1 MYKELLE
8 DLKEE
13 YKRLENFTGDYL
25 KNYIE
30 QKETFKNDIIDII
43 DTIKFNKNFS
53 QAKREGIRAF
63 YGDKV
68 SNIFEAEVNY
78 YNEIIEQLNKLK
90 EEIDILQ
97 DFKVNFITNNKE
109 SLKKYLE
116 NEEIDKLAKMIIIEG
131 QDGDGCM
138 LHFNNVYKN
147 YAGHGEKF
155 YEYLCAVCDTDC
167 FADEGDEDEIEEYK
181 ASHFFHLSPEEVVQY
196 AKETIDKD

>member
-90 EEIDILQ
+90 EDSEALPDYKIS
-97 DFKVNFITNNKE
+97 FISNDTEALNR
-109 SLKKYLE
+109 YLE
-116 NEEIDKLAKMIIIEG
+116 NNEIDKLAKMIIIE
-131 QDGDGCM
+131 DEKEDGCIF
-138 LHFNNVYKN
+138 HFNDICEN
-147 YAGHGEKF
+147 YAGHSKKF
-155 YEYLCAVCDTDC
+155 YEYLCAVCDTNC
-167 FADEGDEDEIEEYK
+167 FVDENDEDEIEEYK